1 MASKL
6 DINDVHPNMFAVNNV
21 DDVRQIIKALVPKM
35 CLFVIF
41 IFVQMGVKLNSG
53 QLEITD
59 IELVLHRRGKQPVK
73 WPLRLYFQVDIDIAL
88 CSDFISNP
96 GPGT

>member
-1 MASKL
+1 
-6 DINDVHPNMFAVNNV
+6 
-21 DDVRQIIKALVPKM
+21 
-35 CLFVIF
+35 
-41 IFVQMGVKLNSG
+41 MGVKLNSG

-73 WPLRLYFQVDIDIAL
+73 WPLRLYFHVDIDIAL

>member
-1 MASKL
+1 MIFS
-6 DINDVHPNMFAVNNV
+6 VN
-21 DDVRQIIKALVPKM
+21 L
-35 CLFVIF
+35 

-73 WPLRLYFQVDIDIAL
+73 WPLRLYFQVDIDFAL